1 MHATHRPG
9 TDNGCPDCRELAY
22 EPSWYAALVAF
33 VSEDVTIVHRE
44 TVPAS

>member
-9 TDNGCPDCRELAY
+9 TDAGCQDCRELAY
-22 EPSWYAALVAF
+22 EPSWYASLVAF
-33 VSEDVTIVHRE
+33 FEDGSTNVHRK

>member
-9 TDNGCPDCRELAY
+9 TDAECLDCRELAY

-33 VSEDVTIVHRE
+33 VNDDVAIVHRE
-44 TVPAS
+44 SVPAS

>member
-9 TDNGCPDCRELAY
+9 TDADCSDCMDLVY

-33 VSEDVTIVHRE
+33 ATDDVTIVHRDA
-44 TVPAS
+44 VPAS